1 MGRHQMGRTLA
12 FYLANTIERKRACAV
27 AMRPIATITLAIRNC
42 LYRRHHTVRQT
53 AITFISRMCDNDD
66 DDDI

>member
-42 LYRRHHTVRQT
+42 LYRRHHTV
-53 AITFISRMCDNDD
+53 
-66 DDDI
+66 